1 MNVTALTDVGRHRN
15 HNEDFVATGKN
26 GEILYA
32 ILADGMG
39 GHLAGEIASE
49 MAVNIVKESLDNINN
64 DISCEQLKNCIK
76 MAYIDAN
83 SKIYEYAENNEKVM
97 GMGTTLVCAVILKD
111 KLIIA
116 NVGDSRAYSITS
128 EEIKQLSTDHSF
140 VQKLVDTGVITKEQ
154 AMNHPKRNYITR
166 AMGTEEGI
174 KTDIFEFPYT
184 GQTVLLC
191 SDGLCGLVTDEEIKS
206 IVNRDLEKAASEL
219 VKLAN
224 EKGGTDNITVALL
237 KS

>member
-1 MNVTALTDVGRHRN
+1 MNIVALTDVGRHRT
-15 HNEDFVATGKN
+15 HNEDFVATG
-26 GEILYA
+26 GSGGILYA
-32 ILADGMG
+32 IVADGMG

-49 MAVNIVKESLDNINN
+49 MAVNIVKESLDNIKD
-64 DISCEQLKNCIK
+64 DIGVEELKSCVK

-116 NVGDSRAYSITS
+116 NVGDSRAYSIT
-128 EEIKQLSTDHSF
+128 EDEMEQLSRDHSF

-154 AMNHPKRNYITR
+154 AMHHPKRNYITR

-174 KTDIFEFPYT
+174 KTDVFEFPYT

-191 SDGLCGLVTDEEIKS
+191 SDGLCGLVTDEEIKN
-206 IVNRDLEKAASEL
+206 IVNADFEKAASEL